1 LNKQPLILPS
11 AAIVLRASHLVELR
25 AFLLSKIM
33 SKTAYTLQPMTKI
46 EIFINEMNMI
56 TILETDQMMEQ
67 NMIILES
74 KQRAQQVAQA
84 ILNLSEMATFER
96 KKSRK

>member
-1 LNKQPLILPS
+1 MGS
-11 AAIVLRASHLVELR
+11 VLLMLRQAQVE
-25 AFLLSKIM
+25 AENVAGFLLSKIM

-74 KQRAQQVAQA
+74 KQRAQHVAQA